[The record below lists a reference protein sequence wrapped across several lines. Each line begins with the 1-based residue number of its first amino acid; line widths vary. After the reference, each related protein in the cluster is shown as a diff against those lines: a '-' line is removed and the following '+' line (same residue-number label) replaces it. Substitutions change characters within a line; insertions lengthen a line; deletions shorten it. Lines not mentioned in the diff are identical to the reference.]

1 MAKIKEKDLKEAF
14 ANDEKAVSIVNNYLG
29 AAYVLISIANN
40 FVDEATDQLKKY
52 SLEFRDIKRHHNR
65 MEHDFN
71 NLHLCYKTM
80 IPTKEDQLRFNN
92 DVSDFED
99 KLKEMFKL
107 NEL

>member
-1 MAKIKEKDLKEAF
+1 MAKIKEKDLKAVF

-40 FVDEATDQLKKY
+40 FVDEATEQLRKY
-52 SLEFRDIKRHHNR
+52 SLEFRDIKLHHNR

-80 IPTKEDQLRFNN
+80 IASKEDQLRFND

>member
-1 MAKIKEKDLKEAF
+1 MAKLKEKDLKAAF

-40 FVDEATDQLKKY
+40 FVDEATEQLRKY
-52 SLEFRDIKRHHNR
+52 SLEFRDIKLHHNR

-80 IPTKEDQLRFNN
+80 IASKEDQLRFND